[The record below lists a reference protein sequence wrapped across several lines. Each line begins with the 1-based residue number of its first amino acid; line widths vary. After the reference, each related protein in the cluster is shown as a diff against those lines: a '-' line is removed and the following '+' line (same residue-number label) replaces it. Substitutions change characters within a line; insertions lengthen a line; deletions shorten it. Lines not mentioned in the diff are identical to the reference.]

1 MVSPHSF
8 LKGREQEAIIITMVR
23 SNVKRKVGF
32 LKVFLVVQGTVESH
46 FAYDIRLLGESSHER
61 CRDSRKETLRRD
73 WRFGDGFEPSI
84 LASPRPSYRGIK
96 SELMVFLSTNAL
108 YSLH

>member
-1 MVSPHSF
+1 LVSPHSF

-46 FAYDIRLLGESSHER
+46 FADDIR
-61 CRDSRKETLRRD
+61 
-73 WRFGDGFEPSI
+73 
-84 LASPRPSYRGIK
+84 
-96 SELMVFLSTNAL
+96 
-108 YSLH
+108 